1 MSGMRTAGYL
11 NRADLT
17 NGHVAVAIDFAC
29 EQARGG
35 PEGRGVSETSNSV
48 RALKADKM
56 DCHAV
61 PDVARRL
68 RFSHMARDLHI
79 RPDAKRSSERN
90 QCANPS

>member
-1 MSGMRTAGYL
+1 MSVRP
-11 NRADLT
+11 
-17 NGHVAVAIDFAC
+17 AI
-29 EQARGG
+29 
-35 PEGRGVSETSNSV
+35 PV

-68 RFSHMARDLHI
+68 RFSHIARDLHI